1 MSPLSNFDAEELA
14 ACRAALRTGSRSFHA
29 ASRVLPARV
38 RLPASALYAFC
49 RAADDA
55 VDQGSDAAVAVAAL
69 RRRLDRV
76 YSPAGRSSAL
86 PLPERALAAVVRAHS
101 IPRALPE
108 ALLEGFE
115 WDAQGRGYETLDDVC
130 DYASRVA
137 GSVGAMMALVMG
149 VREPA
154 ALARACE
161 LGVAMQLSNIARD
174 VGEDAA
180 MGRLYLPAAWMREAG
195 LDPARWLQAP
205 QPGTALASVVQ
216 RLLQHADA
224 LYARAGAGVAQLPI
238 DCRPG
243 INAARF
249 LYAAI
254 GDQVRRNGA
263 GTLHRRAVVPRAR
276 QWRLVAQAACH
287 LFPADAQR
295 DAPALPAVQ
304 HLVNAVP
311 PLPARHEENR
321 VEWVIGL
328 FERLERNE
336 RMPARVPARVPRVVR
351 S

>member
-1 MSPLSNFDAEELA
+1 VSLHHFDADELA

-55 VDQGSDAAVAVAAL
+55 VDQGGDAAAAVAAL

-76 YSPAGRSSAL
+76 YDPAGRRSGL
-86 PLPERALAAVVRAHS
+86 PLPERALAAVVRAHG

-115 WDAQGRGYETLDDVC
+115 WDAQGRRYESLDEVC

-137 GSVGAMMALVMG
+137 GSVGAMMALVMD

-180 MGRLYLPAAWMREAG
+180 IGRLYLPAAWMREAG
-195 LDPARWLQAP
+195 LDPAQWLREP
-205 QPGTALASVVQ
+205 RPGEALGGVVQ

-224 LYARAGAGVAQLPI
+224 LYVRAGAGVARLPI

-263 GTLHRRAVVPRAR
+263 GVLHRRAVVPRAR
-276 QWRLVAQAACH
+276 QMRLVMQAACH
-287 LFPADAQR
+287 LFPTDAQR

-304 HLVNAVP
+304 HLVNAVTMQP
-311 PLPARHEENR
+311 VRQKENR
-321 VEWVIGL
+321 VEWVITL

-336 RMPARVPARVPRVVR
+336 RLPARVPRVVR

>member
-1 MSPLSNFDAEELA
+1 MSLYRHFNADEIA

-55 VDQGSDAAVAVAAL
+55 VDQGDDAAAAVAAL
-69 RRRLDRV
+69 RCRLDRV
-76 YSPAGRSSAL
+76 YDPVGRSHTL
-86 PLPERALAAVVRAHS
+86 PLPERALAAVVRAHG

-115 WDAQGRGYETLDDVC
+115 WDAQGRHYETFDAVC
-130 DYASRVA
+130 DYAARVA
-137 GSVGAMMALVMG
+137 GSVGAMMALLMG
-149 VREPA
+149 VREPV

-180 MGRLYLPAAWMREAG
+180 MGRLYLPGAWMREAG
-195 LDPARWLQAP
+195 LEPAQWLRAP
-205 QPGTALASVVQ
+205 LPGDALASVVQ
-216 RLLQHADA
+216 RLLRQADA
-224 LYARAGAGVAQLPI
+224 LYARAGAGVARLPV

-276 QWRLVAQAACH
+276 QWGLLAQAACH
-287 LFPADAQR
+287 LFPGDAQGN
-295 DAPALPAVQ
+295 APTLPAVQ
-304 HLVNAVP
+304 HLVSAVP
-311 PLPARHEENR
+311 LAPPRHEENR
-321 VEWVIGL
+321 VEWVIAL

-336 RMPARVPARVPRVVR
+336 RGPARVPRVVR

>member
-1 MSPLSNFDAEELA
+1 MSLPGHLDAEELA

-55 VDQGSDAAVAVAAL
+55 VDQGDDAAAAVAAL

-76 YSPAGRSSAL
+76 YDPASRGAAM
-86 PLPERALAAVVRAHS
+86 PLPERALAAVVRAHG

-115 WDAQGRGYETLDDVC
+115 WDAQGRRYETFDAVC

-180 MGRLYLPAAWMREAG
+180 MGRLYLPATWMREAG
-195 LDPARWLQAP
+195 LEPVQWLRDPV
-205 QPGTALASVVQ
+205 PGDALATVVQ

-224 LYARAGAGVAQLPI
+224 LYARAGAGVARLPV

-254 GDQVRRNGA
+254 GDQVRHNGA

-276 QWRLVAQAACH
+276 QWGLLAQAACH
-287 LFPADAQR
+287 LFPGEAQG

-311 PLPARHEENR
+311 PSTPQREENR
-321 VEWVIGL
+321 VEWVITL

-336 RMPARVPARVPRVVR
+336 RLPARVPRVVR